1 MFFFLGAVKHIMATV
16 FAPAIEGLKLVKSE
30 NGEMLSKP
38 FLDACKLIL
47 PVIGLLMQFFV
58 LLLIL
63 I

>member
-1 MFFFLGAVKHIMATV
+1 MATV